1 MHSNIRLI
9 LIVFLLNFVR
19 YGMVFPLVPLL
30 AHDLGASPAVI
41 GVIVGAFGLLSFFL
55 SIPIGGFADRV
66 GVKRALALGVLC
78 NIVSAVLLIH
88 AGHVLTLIA
97 SQVAGGLG
105 FQLHIV
111 SSQAFIASIESPDRR
126 ESEFGYLT
134 FSAAFGQSLGPVLGG
149 VIASRFGY
157 QGAFFAVLL
166 VSSLGL
172 MILGFRE
179 PRRSHAPARYS
190 LGRDLRHATG
200 LLSDPGM
207 LAVLAF
213 TFVVIF
219 AVSLRTSFLPVLL
232 VQLGSSEALVGLL
245 ISMFA
250 GTSTIIRLFV
260 GRLLRSFSRRAI
272 LALAILTVAVGVG
285 LVPLL
290 SSVYTVAL
298 ALCTFGLG
306 FGLAQPISMV
316 MVADLTDPR
325 RSGVSM
331 GIRFMSITLANLLG
345 PALLGLL
352 VEGLGL
358 HSAFYASALLVIAT
372 GGYIL
377 AWKPQLLPGR
387 REESKKN
394 RLHPV

>member
-1 MHSNIRLI
+1 MHSNMLLI

-30 AHDLGASPAVI
+30 AHELGASPAVI
-41 GVIVGAFGLLSFFL
+41 GVVVGAFALLSFFL
-55 SIPIGGFADRV
+55 SIPVGGFTDRV
-66 GVKRALALGVLC
+66 GVKHALALGVLC
-78 NIVSAVLLIH
+78 NIVSALLLTR
-88 AGHVLTLIA
+88 ADHVLTLMA

-111 SSQAFIASIESPDRR
+111 SSQAFIASIDSPDRR
-126 ESEFGYLT
+126 ESGFGYLT

-157 QGAFFAVLL
+157 HGAFFAVLL
-166 VSSLGL
+166 VSTLGL
-172 MILGFRE
+172 MIMGFRE
-179 PRRSHAPARYS
+179 PRGSHAPGRYS
-190 LGRDLRHATG
+190 LWRDLRHAAG
-200 LLSDPGM
+200 LLSNSGM

-213 TFVVIF
+213 TFAVIF

-250 GTSTIIRLFV
+250 GTSTLIRLFV
-260 GRLLRSFSRRAI
+260 GRLLQRFSRRAI
-272 LALAILTVAVGVG
+272 LAVAILTVAVGLG
-285 LVPLL
+285 LVPML
-290 SSVYTVAL
+290 SSVFTVAL

-306 FGLAQPISMV
+306 FGLTQPLSMV

-325 RSGVSM
+325 RSGLGM
-331 GIRFMSITLANLLG
+331 GIRFMAITLANLLG
-345 PALLGLL
+345 PVLLGLL
-352 VEGLGL
+352 VEGFGL
-358 HSAFYASALLVIAT
+358 HSAFYVSALFVIAI

-377 AWKPQLLPGR
+377 SWKPQLLPGR
-387 REESKKN
+387 REEM
-394 RLHPV
+394 